1 MSEFTHFNSQGEAI
15 MVDVTDKQ
23 DTEREAIATGKIQ
36 MSDECYEKVKYGNM
50 KKGDVLGVARIAGIM
65 GAKKTSDLIPLC
77 HILNLTKVE
86 IDFRFHD
93 EYNLIEAICTAKVS
107 GKTGVEMEALTGV
120 NIALL
125 TIYDMC
131 KAVDKGMEIG
141 EIKLLRKSGGKS
153 GLWERKPQKAVSEKE
168 AKEKAFELDLWDGE
182 KKSKK
187 VPAKKEDEWGLSLM

>member
-1 MSEFTHFNSQGEAI
+1 MKEFTHFNEQGDAV
-15 MVDVTDKQ
+15 MVDVSDKQ
-23 DTEREAIATGKIQ
+23 DTEREATASGKIK
-36 MSDECYEKVKYGNM
+36 MSPECYEKVKTGGM

-86 IDFRFHD
+86 VAFSFHD
-93 EYNLIEAICTAKVS
+93 GSCEIEARCTAKVT

-153 GLWERKPQKAVSEKE
+153 GLWERTEEKNCSE
-168 AKEKAFELDLWDGE
+168 GT
-182 KKSKK
+182 
-187 VPAKKEDEWGLSLM
+187 VCR